1 MWGAPDLEYISFLL
15 YIILSTRNLPTQN
28 NKLEY
33 NDIFLKAEYVEYMEM
48 LVSFLTKLEYN
59 VKWEQSSG

>member
-33 NDIFLKAEYVEYMEM
+33 NDIFLKPEYVEYMEM